1 MAGRYVALGSSMAA
15 GPGIMPRAQGSP
27 RLAGRSARNY
37 PHQIA
42 ERQGYQ
48 LVDVTYSGAT
58 TAHILTD
65 SHNDDPPQI
74 DALDGTEELVT
85 VTVGGNDVGY
95 VPFLVAASLPRILH
109 ALPVVGRALDALL
122 DPNKRKEACAVI
134 GKSLRAV
141 GEQVRDRS
149 PRARVIFV
157 DYLSLLPPE
166 GQPAPP
172 YTLQQSTTGHRIAA
186 ALAAATA
193 EAAQAAGCEIVHAST
208 ASADHH
214 AWSARPWTTRPAIP
228 WPWRP
233 APLHPNEDGMTAVA
247 DLVVALLNAASND

>member
-42 ERQGYQ
+42 ERQGYR

-65 SHNDDPPQI
+65 SHNNDPPQI

-95 VPFLVAASLPRILH
+95 VPFLAAASLPRILH

-122 DPNKRKEACAVI
+122 DPNKREEACAGI

-141 GEQVRDRS
+141 GEQVRDRA

-172 YTLQQSTTGHRIAA
+172 YTLRQSTTGHRIA
-186 ALAAATA
+186 
-193 EAAQAAGCEIVHAST
+193 GH
-208 ASADHH
+208 
-214 AWSARPWTTRPAIP
+214 WPRPPRRPRRPLVAKSFTRPRLARIITRGRRGP
-228 WPWRP
+228 GRRGPPSPGPGVRRRCTP
-233 APLHPNEDGMTAVA
+233 TRTA
-247 DLVVALLNAASND
+247 

>member
-1 MAGRYVALGSSMAA
+1 M
-15 GPGIMPRAQGSP
+15 
-27 RLAGRSARNY
+27 
-37 PHQIA
+37 
-42 ERQGYQ
+42 
-48 LVDVTYSGAT
+48 
-58 TAHILTD
+58 
-65 SHNDDPPQI
+65 
-74 DALDGTEELVT
+74 
-85 VTVGGNDVGY
+85 TVGGNDVGY

>member
-1 MAGRYVALGSSMAA
+1 MAA

-42 ERQGYQ
+42 ERQGYR

-65 SHNDDPPQI
+65 SHNNDPPQI

-95 VPFLVAASLPRILH
+95 VPFLAAASLPRILH

-122 DPNKRKEACAVI
+122 DPNKREEACAGI

-141 GEQVRDRS
+141 GEQVRDRA

-172 YTLQQSTTGHRIAA
+172 YTLRQSTTGHRIAA

-193 EAAQAAGCEIVHAST
+193 EAAQATGCEIVHAST

-214 AWSARPWTTRPAIP
+214 AWSARALDDAARHPRGPGV
-228 WPWRP
+228 P